1 MTNEPIYTPKFIEIR
16 DNRQLNNHNL
26 KHMLSLNDNFKNI
39 INLTDPNEIAA
50 NLQLELNT
58 VIDTL
63 SQPNIIQY
71 RKNYQPYF
79 TSDIKTQTH
88 QTTQLLNKAI
98 QTNKFEDWMLYKNK
112 RNTTQKRHKKS

>member
-1 MTNEPIYTPKFIEIR
+1 MY
-16 DNRQLNNHNL
+16 
-26 KHMLSLNDNFKNI
+26 DNFKNI

-63 SQPNIIQY
+63 SQPIIVQY

-79 TSDIKTQTH
+79 TTDINTQL
-88 QTTQLLNKAI
+88 QETTQLLNTAI
-98 QTNKFEDWMLYKNK
+98 RTN
-112 RNTTQKRHKKS
+112 

>member
-1 MTNEPIYTPKFIEIR
+1 MS
-16 DNRQLNNHNL
+16 
-26 KHMLSLNDNFKNI
+26 SLNDNFRNI

-50 NLQLELNT
+50 NLQQELNT

-63 SQPNIIQY
+63 SQPKIIQY

-79 TSDIKTQTH
+79 TTDIKTQIQ

-98 QTNKFEDWMLYKNK
+98 RTNEFEDWVLYKNK
-112 RNTTQKRHKKS
+112 RNTTQKDINKAKSNILLTN